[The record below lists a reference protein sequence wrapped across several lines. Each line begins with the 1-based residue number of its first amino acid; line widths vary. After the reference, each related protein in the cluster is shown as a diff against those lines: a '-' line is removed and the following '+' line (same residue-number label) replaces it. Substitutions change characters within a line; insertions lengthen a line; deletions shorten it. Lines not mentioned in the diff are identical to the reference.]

1 MRKVSIVHYVRLSHG
16 NTAMIIGVTNGF
28 LAFSLM
34 EAFSGFSIIDKHI
47 AARRIQKLT
56 GINIRKKFRRIDE
69 LRVTV
74 K

>member
-1 MRKVSIVHYVRLSHG
+1 MRKVSVVHSVRLSQG
-16 NTAMIIGVTNGF
+16 NIALTIGVTNGF
-28 LAFSLM
+28 LAYSLM
-34 EAFSGFSIIDKHI
+34 EAFMGSSIISKHI

-56 GINIRKKFRRIDE
+56 NINIRKKFRRIDE

>member
-1 MRKVSIVHYVRLSHG
+1 MRKTTIVHSVRLSQG
-16 NTAMIIGVTNGF
+16 NVALTIGVTNGF
-28 LAFSLM
+28 LAYSLM
-34 EAFSGFSIIDKHI
+34 EAFMGTSIIDKHT